1 MAHFK
6 TLLPKLFWSI
16 LSHTNTGRMVFKTQV
31 LTMTPE
37 QQIRAHEEWCQL
49 RIQAAE
55 HDRDYALG
63 LASAAHLEL
72 IQAIKYGFNPG
83 TAHSTLIS
91 IGKLSPRLNEIRQ
104 KMLEEQQ

>member
-1 MAHFK
+1 
-6 TLLPKLFWSI
+6 
-16 LSHTNTGRMVFKTQV
+16 
-31 LTMTPE
+31 MTPE
-37 QQIRAHEEWCQL
+37 QQVRAAEEWARL
-49 RIQAAE
+49 RVEAAE
-55 HDRDYALG
+55 ADRDYALG